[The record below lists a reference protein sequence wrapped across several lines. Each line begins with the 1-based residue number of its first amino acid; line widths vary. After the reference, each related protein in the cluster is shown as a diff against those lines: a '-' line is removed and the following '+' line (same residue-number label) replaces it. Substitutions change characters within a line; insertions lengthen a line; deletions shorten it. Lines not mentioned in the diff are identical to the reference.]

1 MAPSDFNFRTLEL
14 ESTKIQQSFTTEE
27 IADIFI
33 DFEQQPDVE
42 QEQQEPIMTE
52 DIADVLIDF
61 QPQQDFDPVHNNYWS
76 DNYLSDE
83 ALDSLLDFPDEDD
96 TDNWI
101 SPLASGHIT
110 QRYNYYSDDVLND
123 WPY

>member
-1 MAPSDFNFRTLEL
+1 MYYNYLLASIYDLHTYIMAPSDFNFRTLEL
-14 ESTKIQQSFTTEE
+14 ER
-27 IADIFI
+27 
-33 DFEQQPDVE
+33 